1 MTAEPSTLD
10 SLRQSPVQGLAAELD
25 ATGSDATVRLADRPF
40 LTQLDLRVAPDSPAT
55 GRIGNALGLR
65 LPTEAGA
72 VSSVGERYAVWCGPD
87 WWLLVDVPGAAG
99 SLEATI
105 RAAFGEDAGS
115 VTDVSSQRTALE
127 LSGPR
132 ARDVLRHGTSIDL
145 HPKAFPAG
153 TATQVTMAKAHVL
166 LHHLTADPPTYR
178 LLVRSSFA
186 EYLATWLL
194 DAMVEYVAS

>member
-1 MTAEPSTLD
+1 MTADRSTLD
-10 SLRQSPVQGLAAELD
+10 SLRRSPVHGLAAALE

-40 LTQLDLRVAPDSPAT
+40 LTQLDLRVAPDAPAA
-55 GRIGNALGLR
+55 GRIATALGLH
-65 LPTEAGA
+65 LPTRAGA
-72 VSSVGERYAVWCGPD
+72 VSSVGERHAVWCGPD
-87 WWLLVDVPGAAG
+87 WWLVVDVPGRAE

-105 RAAFGEDAGS
+105 RGALGDAVGS
-115 VTDVSSQRTALE
+115 VTDVSAQRTALE
-127 LSGPR
+127 VSGPL

-145 HPKAFPAG
+145 HPTAFPAG
-153 TATQVTMAKAHVL
+153 TATQATMAKAHVV

-194 DAMVEYVAS
+194 DAMTEYTED